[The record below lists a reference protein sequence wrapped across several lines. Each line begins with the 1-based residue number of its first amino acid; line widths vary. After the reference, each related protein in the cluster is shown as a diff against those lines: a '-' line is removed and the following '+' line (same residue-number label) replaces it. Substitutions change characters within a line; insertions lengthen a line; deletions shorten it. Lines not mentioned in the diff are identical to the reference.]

1 MVSRVNFVL
10 TLGLTKILSKISQL
24 LGVPKVNQ
32 LHNRTDSQI
41 IELRESLRIDPRFG
55 TLERHLEQRIKQQIS
70 DLAAHTQQQISGLH
84 QLLNEAQNALVET
97 TKRHTE
103 EVTNDIRSYLETE
116 IYQLKRNLD
125 IIRRATT
132 AQASTAPELGPAVMP
147 SPTVI
152 DDALYAS
159 FEDRFRGDS
168 ESIYQSQLQYLP
180 YLVDIVC
187 EQFPLIDLGCGRGEW
202 LRLLKDNNIIA
213 KGIDNNNA
221 FVAECTENG
230 LSVSLGELL
239 YALVQTPDESLGAIT
254 MFQVLEHLPIE
265 VVVKVLRE
273 ARRALVPGGVFI
285 GEIPNIETLRVGATT
300 FWIDPTHQRPL
311 FPGVLVFLAS
321 TVGFSGLTGKYSS
334 PLAPT
339 PDLTGLPEN
348 AIRAILDLHH
358 AVDGPGNFALIAT
371 V

>member
-1 MVSRVNFVL
+1 LVSRVNFVIK
-10 TLGLTKILSKISQL
+10 LGLTKILSKISHL
-24 LGVPKVNQ
+24 LGVPEVNQ
-32 LHNRTDSQI
+32 LYNRIDSQI
-41 IELRESLRIDPRFG
+41 IELKEDIRTDLRFG
-55 TLERHLEQRIKQQIS
+55 TLERHLERRTQQQIIDMAAYTQQQIS
-70 DLAAHTQQQISGLH
+70 DLH
-84 QLLNEAQNALVET
+84 QLLMDAQNAVVDT

-103 EVTNDIRSYLETE
+103 AVTNEIRSYLETE
-116 IYQLKRNLD
+116 INQVKRNLD
-125 IIRRATT
+125 NIRRATT
-132 AQASTAPELGPAVMP
+132 VQTLTEPELVPSATPSSTA
-147 SPTVI
+147 I
-152 DDALYAS
+152 DGALYAS
-159 FEDRFRGDS
+159 LEDRFRGDS
-168 ESIYQSQLQYLP
+168 STIYQCQLQYLP
-180 YLVDIVC
+180 YLSGVVS

-202 LRLLKDNNIIA
+202 LQLLKDHNVSA

-239 YALVQTPDESLGAIT
+239 DALVKAPDESLGAIT

-265 VVVKVLRE
+265 VVVRVLRE
-273 ARRALVPGGVFI
+273 ARRALIPGGVFI

-300 FWIDPTHQRPL
+300 FWIDPTHHRPL

-321 TVGFSGLTGKYSS
+321 TVGFSGLMGKYSS